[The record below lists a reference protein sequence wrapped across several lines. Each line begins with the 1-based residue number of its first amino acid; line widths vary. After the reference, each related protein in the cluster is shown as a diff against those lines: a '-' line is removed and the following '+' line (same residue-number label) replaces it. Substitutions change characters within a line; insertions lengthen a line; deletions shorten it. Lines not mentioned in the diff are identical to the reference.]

1 MVHTTKNGR
10 GPKNGNAAQ
19 PPLCIAGNTKFKCGS
34 KLVLSEQKGHATY
47 HKPRNRIDKIG
58 QELGNVYTLPSP
70 PIGRKKYSD
79 SESQNRTAI
88 ENQFEEKQTQTMD
101 EYSDSQSQRRTAI
114 ADNQLSKDL
123 SPPEL
128 L

>member
-47 HKPRNRIDKIG
+47 YKPRNRIDKNWPRAWERLHIAPLPYW
-58 QELGNVYTLPSP
+58 QEENQFEE
-70 PIGRKKYSD
+70 RKKAQTMGEYSD
-79 SESQNRTAI
+79 SESP
-88 ENQFEEKQTQTMD
+88 
-101 EYSDSQSQRRTAI
+101 RRAATEH
-114 ADNQLSKDL
+114 QLSKDL